1 MIALCIL
8 LGTSIVELIVSILIC
23 IPSKNVDDFFFH
35 TITFL
40 FISGSIQSDYV
51 NWHGANLI
59 EVWIP

>member
-1 MIALCIL
+1 M
-8 LGTSIVELIVSILIC
+8 ELIVSIVIC

-35 TITFL
+35 TNTFL